1 MRNLEKVNNVVLKGD
16 MEEANYKPQML
27 TEYAQNPFIEA
38 LPPIFSE
45 DDVLNRF
52 MVTPRIS
59 EQDKKSEANIR
70 YHVLKRVKNFIQP
83 LPIHFEVE
91 RRLST
96 LIRRGYLARNP
107 IDKSFLERIRLLHQL
122 REDEEQSHKYID
134 ERLNHIRSTADS
146 LSIIG
151 ISGIGK
157 TTSIERLLLMYPQVI
172 KHEVYEQQPF
182 NKTQIVWLKID
193 CPYDG
198 SLSTLC
204 KSFFKAIDDLLG
216 TRYLEKFGYLNR
228 VTSTMLLHMTSL
240 ASMYGIGV
248 LVIDEI
254 QHLLHAKN
262 DQEEMLNFFVTLS
275 NTVGIPTVLIGTS
288 KAQQLF
294 KGNFRQARRAAS
306 DGAIIWDR
314 MAKDSEEWVFFLE
327 TLWELQ
333 CLKTHSELTEDVKK
347 TFYEECQG
355 ITSVAVN
362 LFILTQERALF
373 DENNEN
379 EIITSKLLKQTAKKD
394 MKIIQPMLNAIR
406 NNDFAAMYRYED
418 IMINLDELMINHKRN
433 IQYVGK
439 VKAAMNERQNTL
451 AYKKQEKIES
461 LSVEVA
467 AIGIFDSL
475 SSNEVLNATKKIVED
490 APINTD
496 ENVLKAQLI
505 PNLIELNEKAKEKKK
520 QRDTSNRIL
529 LLPDLREQALKQ
541 KKHPYDLLLRQGY
554 IKQPIIELTN
564 LTNIMEDKI

>member
-1 MRNLEKVNNVVLKGD
+1 MRSLEKTNNLVLKGD
-16 MEEANYKPQML
+16 FGKATYREQAL
-27 TEYAQNPFIEA
+27 SEYSNNPFIEA
-38 LPPIFSE
+38 LPCIFDE
-45 DDVLNRF
+45 DNVLERF
-52 MVTPRIS
+52 MVTPRITQQEKQS
-59 EQDKKSEANIR
+59 ETNIR

-107 IDKSFLERIRLLHQL
+107 LEKTFFERIRVLHQL
-122 REDEEQSHKYID
+122 REDEEKAHKYID
-134 ERLNHIRSTADS
+134 ERLNYIRSTADS

-157 TTSIERLLLMYPQVI
+157 TTAIERLLLMYPQVI
-172 KHEVYEQQPF
+172 KHETYKGQPF
-182 NKTQIVWLKID
+182 NRTQIVWLKID

-216 TRYLEKFGYLNR
+216 TRYLEKYGYLNR
-228 VTSTMLLHMTSL
+228 ITSTMLLHMTSL

-254 QHLLHAKN
+254 QHLLHSKN

-314 MAKDSEEWVFFLE
+314 MAEDSEEWDFFLE

-333 CLKTHSELTEDVKK
+333 CLKTRSELTEDVKK

-362 LFILTQERALF
+362 LFILAQERALF
-373 DENNEN
+373 DESNE
-379 EIITSKLLKQTAKKD
+379 EERITPRVLKKTAKEE

-406 NNDFAAMYRYED
+406 KNDLKAMYKYED
-418 IMINLDELMINHKRN
+418 IMINLDDLMINHKQN
-433 IQYVGK
+433 TEYEGK
-439 VKAAMNERQNTL
+439 IKKAMKERQNTL
-451 AYKKQEKIES
+451 GYKRQDTIEN
-461 LSVEVA
+461 LTVEVA
-467 AIGIFDSL
+467 SLGIFDNLEL
-475 SSNEVLNATKKIVED
+475 SDIKRIIIKIVENY
-490 APINTD
+490 PIDTD
-496 ENVLKAQLI
+496 LNVLKTDSIQQAITINQQKKK
-505 PNLIELNEKAKEKKK
+505 NKESKMQKGELLPLLTLRTAAIEKK
-520 QRDTSNRIL
+520 Q
-529 LLPDLREQALKQ
+529 
-541 KKHPYDLLLRQGY
+541 HPYELLKLKGF
-554 IKQPIIELTN
+554 IKSPLQEFY
-564 LTNIMEDKI
+564 K

>member
-1 MRNLEKVNNVVLKGD
+1 MRSLEKTNNLVLKGD
-16 MEEANYKPQML
+16 FEEANYKAQVL
-27 TEYAQNPFIEA
+27 SEYDNNPFIEA
-38 LPPIFSE
+38 LPPIFDE
-45 DDVLNRF
+45 DDVLERF
-52 MVTPRIS
+52 MVTPRIT
-59 EQDKKSEANIR
+59 EQDKQSETNIR

-107 IDKSFLERIRLLHQL
+107 LDKTFLERIQVLHQL
-122 REDEEQSHKYID
+122 REDEEEAHKYID
-134 ERLNHIRSTADS
+134 ERLNYIRSTADS

-157 TTSIERLLLMYPQVI
+157 TTAIERLLLMYPQVI
-172 KHEVYEQQPF
+172 KHEAYKGEPF
-182 NKTQIVWLKID
+182 NRTQIVWLKID

-198 SLSTLC
+198 SLSTMC
-204 KSFFKAIDDLLG
+204 KGFFKAIDDLLG
-216 TRYLEKFGYLNR
+216 TRYLEKYGYLNR

-254 QHLLHAKN
+254 QHLLHSKN

-314 MAKDSEEWVFFLE
+314 MAEDSEEWEFFLE

-333 CLKTHSELTEDVKK
+333 CLKTRSELTGEIKK

-362 LFILTQERALF
+362 LFILAQERALF
-373 DENNEN
+373 DESNED
-379 EIITSKLLKQTAKKD
+379 ETISSRVLKKTAKED

-406 NNDFAAMYRYED
+406 KNDLKAMYKYED
-418 IMINLDELMINHKRN
+418 IMINLDELMINHKQN
-433 IQYVGK
+433 TEYEGK
-439 VKAAMNERQNTL
+439 IKAAMKERQNTL
-451 AYKKQEKIES
+451 QYKRQDTIES
-461 LSVEVA
+461 LSVEFA
-467 AIGIFDSL
+467 SLGIFDALDANDIRKLITKVVENKPIDSDYNTL
-475 SSNEVLNATKKIVED
+475 KLESIQQVIALNG
-490 APINTD
+490 
-496 ENVLKAQLI
+496 
-505 PNLIELNEKAKEKKK
+505 KKK
-520 QRDTSNRIL
+520 EQKSKNSIRNVN
-529 LLPDLREQALKQ
+529 LLPLLKLREQALLK
-541 KKHPYDLLLRQGY
+541 KKHSYELLTVNGY
-554 IKQPIIELTN
+554 VKNPLE
-564 LTNIMEDKI
+564 EFY

>member
-1 MRNLEKVNNVVLKGD
+1 MNNVVLKGD
-16 MEEANYKPQML
+16 MEEACYKPQL
-27 TEYAQNPFIEA
+27 LIEYSQNPFIES

-45 DDVLNRF
+45 DDVLERF

-59 EQDKKSEANIR
+59 EQDKQSETNIR

-107 IDKSFLERIRLLHQL
+107 LDKTFFEKIRLLHEL
-122 REDEEQSHKYID
+122 REDEEQAHKYID
-134 ERLNHIRSTADS
+134 QRLNHIRSTADS
-146 LSIIG
+146 LSVIG

-157 TTSIERLLLMYPQVI
+157 TTAIERLLLMYPQVI
-172 KHEVYEQQPF
+172 KHDVYEEQPF
-182 NKTQIVWLKID
+182 NRTQIVWLKID

-228 VTSTMLLHMTSL
+228 ITSTMLLHMTSL
-240 ASMYGIGV
+240 ASIYGIGV

-314 MAKDSEEWVFFLE
+314 MEEHSEEWEFFLE

-333 CLKTHSELTEDVKK
+333 CLKTRSPLIEEVKK

-362 LFILTQERALF
+362 LFILAQERALF
-373 DENNEN
+373 DENNED
-379 EIITSKLLKQTAKKD
+379 EVITSKVLKQTAKKD

-406 NNDFAAMYRYED
+406 NNDFTAMYKYED
-418 IMINLDELMINHKRN
+418 IMINLDELMMNHKRN
-433 IQYVGK
+433 TQYEGK
-439 VKAAMNERQNTL
+439 VKAAMKERQRTVE
-451 AYKKQEKIES
+451 YKRQEMIEN
-461 LSVEVA
+461 LSVEMA
-467 AIGIFDSL
+467 ALGIFDSL
-475 SSNEVLNATKKIVED
+475 SSNDILNTTKKIVEGM
-490 APINTD
+490 PIDT
-496 ENVLKAQLI
+496 EEIVLKAQLI
-505 PNLIELNEKAKEKKK
+505 PLLIEVNGKVKEKKNTTVITDK
-520 QRDTSNRIL
+520 IL
-529 LLPDLREQALKQ
+529 PLLNLRERALKQ
-541 KKHPYDLLLRQGY
+541 KKHSYELFEVNGY
-554 IKQPIIELTN
+554 IKTTQELY
-564 LTNIMEDKI
+564 

>member
-1 MRNLEKVNNVVLKGD
+1 MKSLVRIGNLVLKGD
-16 MEEANYKPQML
+16 FEEANYKEQAL
-27 TEYAQNPFIEA
+27 SEYNNNPFIEA
-38 LPPIFSE
+38 LPQIFNE
-45 DDVLNRF
+45 DEVLEQF
-52 MVTPRIS
+52 MVTPRIT
-59 EQDKKSEANIR
+59 EQDKKSETNIR
-70 YHVLKRVKNFIQP
+70 YHVLKRIKNYIQP

-107 IDKSFLERIRLLHQL
+107 LDKSFLERIRVLHQL
-122 REDEEQSHKYID
+122 REDEEEAHKYID
-134 ERLNHIRSTADS
+134 ERLNYIRSTADS

-157 TTSIERLLLMYPQVI
+157 TTAIERLLLMYPQVI
-172 KHEVYEQQPF
+172 KHEFYKEQPF
-182 NKTQIVWLKID
+182 NRTQIVWLKID

-254 QHLLHAKN
+254 QHLLNSKN

-306 DGAIIWDR
+306 DGSIIWDR
-314 MAKDSEEWVFFLE
+314 MTEDSEEWNFFLE
-327 TLWELQ
+327 TLWEFQ
-333 CLKTHSELTEDVKK
+333 CLKTYSELTEDIKK

-362 LFILTQERALF
+362 LFILAQERALF
-373 DENNEN
+373 DEANEG
-379 EIITSKLLKQTAKKD
+379 EIITPLVIKKTASED
-394 MKIIQPMLNAIR
+394 MKIIQPMLNALR
-406 NNDFAAMYRYED
+406 NNDFKAMYKYED
-418 IMINLDELMINHKRN
+418 IMINLDELMTNHKKN
-433 IQYVGK
+433 IEYEGRIKEAMQERKSTLQYR
-439 VKAAMNERQNTL
+439 RQDM
-451 AYKKQEKIES
+451 IEN

-467 AIGIFDSL
+467 SIGIFDAL
-475 SSNEVLNATKKIVED
+475 SSREIYKRVEKIVEESAID
-490 APINTD
+490 TD
-496 ENVLKAQLI
+496 FNLLKSQAIKELM
-505 PNLIELNEKAKEKKK
+505 ELNQKERERKDKPVLSTK
-520 QRDTSNRIL
+520 ILPLLEIRNR
-529 LLPDLREQALKQ
+529 ALKQ
-541 KKHPYDLLLRQGY
+541 KKHAYELLLSVGY
-554 IKQPIIELTN
+554 IKNPLQEFY
-564 LTNIMEDKI
+564 

>member
-1 MRNLEKVNNVVLKGD
+1 MGKTNDMVVLKGD
-16 MEEANYKPQML
+16 FEKGVYKEQL
-27 TEYAQNPFIEA
+27 LSEYTNNPFIEA
-38 LPPIFSE
+38 LPPIFNE
-45 DDVLNRF
+45 DDVLERF

-59 EQDKKSEANIR
+59 DQDKLSETNIR

-107 IDKSFLERIRLLHQL
+107 LDRTFLERVRVLHEL
-122 REDEEQSHKYID
+122 REEEETAHKYID
-134 ERLNHIRSTADS
+134 ERLNYIRSTADS

-157 TTSIERLLLMYPQVI
+157 TTAIERLLLMYPQVI
-172 KHEVYEQQPF
+172 KHEEYKGQPF
-182 NKTQIVWLKID
+182 NRTQIVWLKID

-204 KSFFKAIDDLLG
+204 KSFFKAIDDLLE

-254 QHLLHAKN
+254 QHLLHSKN

-288 KAQQLF
+288 KAQKLF

-306 DGAIIWDR
+306 EAVIWDR
-314 MAKDSEEWVFFLE
+314 MAEDSEEWEFFLE

-333 CLKTHSELTEDVKK
+333 CLKTQSKHTEETKK
-347 TFYEECQG
+347 AFYYECQG

-362 LFILTQERALF
+362 LFILAQERALF
-373 DENNEN
+373 DEDNPN
-379 EIITSKLLKQTAKKD
+379 EIITPKVLKKTAKDD
-394 MKIIQPMLNAIR
+394 MQMIQPMMTAIQK
-406 NNDFAAMYRYED
+406 NNLAEMTKYED
-418 IMINLDELMINHKRN
+418 IMINLDEIMLNHKRN
-433 IQYVGK
+433 TEVTGRIQE
-439 VKAAMNERQNTL
+439 AFRERQNTIQ
-451 AYKKQEKIES
+451 YKRQDTIET

-467 AIGIFDSL
+467 ALGIFDSL
-475 SSNEVLNATKKIVED
+475 KDNDIKKLVQKIVGENPLDIDFHQLKSDVIQQAIALNQQKKEQKDKPKVKNAEVLPLLTLRKRALDKKQHPHEL
-490 APINTD
+490 
-496 ENVLKAQLI
+496 LKA
-505 PNLIELNEKAKEKKK
+505 N
-520 QRDTSNRIL
+520 
-529 LLPDLREQALKQ
+529 
-541 KKHPYDLLLRQGY
+541 GY
-554 IKQPIIELTN
+554 IKNPLKEFY
-564 LTNIMEDKI
+564 

>member
-1 MRNLEKVNNVVLKGD
+1 
-16 MEEANYKPQML
+16 MEVANYKPQLL
-27 TEYAQNPFIEA
+27 TEYAQNPFIES

-45 DDVLNRF
+45 DEVLDRF

-59 EQDKKSEANIR
+59 VQDKQSETNIR

-107 IDKSFLERIRLLHQL
+107 LDKSFLERIGALHKL
-122 REDEEQSHKYID
+122 REDEVEAHKYID
-134 ERLNHIRSTADS
+134 ERLNYMRSTADS

-157 TTSIERLLLMYPQVI
+157 TTAIERLLLMYPQVI

-314 MAKDSEEWVFFLE
+314 MVEDSEEWEFFLE

-333 CLKTHSELTEDVKK
+333 CLKTRSELTEEVKK

-362 LFILTQERALF
+362 LFILAQERALF
-373 DENNEN
+373 DEANRDER
-379 EIITSKLLKQTAKKD
+379 ITPKVIKKTARED
-394 MKIIQPMLNAIR
+394 MKIIQPMMNALR
-406 NNDFAAMYRYED
+406 TNDLKAMYKYED
-418 IMINLDELMINHKRN
+418 IMINLDELMINHKKN
-433 IQYVGK
+433 VEYEGK
-439 VKAAMNERQNTL
+439 VKEAMTERQNTL
-451 AYKKQEKIES
+451 QYKRLEISENLSYEIAS
-461 LSVEVA
+461 L
-467 AIGIFDSL
+467 GIFDSL
-475 SSNEVLNATKKIVED
+475 NPSDIRKLVSNVVDSQPIESEYNNLKLEAIQNAMTLN
-490 APINTD
+490 
-496 ENVLKAQLI
+496 Q
-505 PNLIELNEKAKEKKK
+505 KKK
-520 QRDTSNRIL
+520 EQKLNPTSKSV
-529 LLPDLREQALKQ
+529 LLPLLMLRAKALDRKQ
-541 KKHPYDLLLRQGY
+541 HPHELLKVNGY
-554 IKQPIIELTN
+554 VKPFLEEFIK
-564 LTNIMEDKI
+564 

>member
-1 MRNLEKVNNVVLKGD
+1 MSSLEKTNNVVLKGD
-16 MEEANYKPQML
+16 YEEAVYKQQLLP
-27 TEYAQNPFIEA
+27 EYKNNPFLEV
-38 LPPIFSE
+38 LPPIFNE
-45 DDVLNRF
+45 DDVLDRF

-59 EQDKKSEANIR
+59 KEDKQKDINIR

-107 IDKSFLERIRLLHQL
+107 LDKTFFERLKVLHEL
-122 REDEEQSHKYID
+122 REDEEQAHKYID
-134 ERLNHIRSTADS
+134 DRLYYIRSTADS

-157 TTSIERLLLMYPQVI
+157 TTAIERLLLMYPQVI
-172 KHEVYEQQPF
+172 KHDIYKDQPF
-182 NKTQIVWLKID
+182 NRTQIVWLKID

-314 MAKDSEEWVFFLE
+314 MDEESEEWEFFLE
-327 TLWELQ
+327 TLWKLQ
-333 CLKTHSELTEDVKK
+333 CLKTRSELTEDVKK
-347 TFYEECQG
+347 TFYDECQG

-362 LFILTQERALF
+362 LFILAQERVLF
-373 DENNEN
+373 DEQNEE
-379 EIITSKLLKQTAKKD
+379 EILTSKVIKKTAKED
-394 MKIIQPMLNAIR
+394 MKIIQPMLKAIR
-406 NNDFAAMYRYED
+406 NNDFTAMYKYED
-418 IMINLDELMINHKRN
+418 IMINLDELMMNHKKN
-433 IQYVGK
+433 TQYEGK
-439 VKAAMNERQNTL
+439 VQAAMKERQNTL
-451 AYKKQEKIES
+451 EYKRKELIEA
-461 LSVEVA
+461 LSVEA
-467 AIGIFDSL
+467 ASLGIFHSL
-475 SSNEVLNATKKIVED
+475 SSTDILKATQKIVED
-490 APINTD
+490 TPADTD
-496 ENVLKAQLI
+496 EIVLKSKLI
-505 PNLIELNEKAKEKKK
+505 PYLIEMNERVKEKKNSIASIDK
-520 QRDTSNRIL
+520 VLPL
-529 LLPDLREQALKQ
+529 LILREQALK
-541 KKHPYDLLLRQGY
+541 KKMHPYDLLKSKGY
-554 IKQPIIELTN
+554 IKIE
-564 LTNIMEDKI
+564 I

>member
-1 MRNLEKVNNVVLKGD
+1 MRSLEKANNLVLKGNF
-16 MEEANYKPQML
+16 EKAKYKDQAL
-27 TEYAQNPFIEA
+27 SEYSNNPFIEA
-38 LPPIFSE
+38 LPPIFDE
-45 DDVLNRF
+45 DNVLERF
-52 MVTPRIS
+52 MVTPRITQQEKQS
-59 EQDKKSEANIR
+59 ETNIR

-107 IDKSFLERIRLLHQL
+107 LDKTFLERIRVLHQL
-122 REDEEQSHKYID
+122 REDEEEAHKYID
-134 ERLNHIRSTADS
+134 ERLNYIRSTADS

-157 TTSIERLLLMYPQVI
+157 TTAIERLLLMYPQVI
-172 KHEVYEQQPF
+172 KHEMHEGQPF
-182 NKTQIVWLKID
+182 NRTQIVWLKID

-204 KSFFKAIDDLLG
+204 KSFFKAIDNLLG
-216 TRYLEKFGYLNR
+216 TRYLEKYGYLNR

-254 QHLLHAKN
+254 QHLLHTKN
-262 DQEEMLNFFVTLS
+262 EQEEMLNFFVTLS

-314 MAKDSEEWVFFLE
+314 MAEDSEEWEFFID

-333 CLKTHSELTEDVKK
+333 CLKTRSELTEEVKR

-362 LFILTQERALF
+362 LFILAQERALF
-373 DENNEN
+373 DESNE
-379 EIITSKLLKQTAKKD
+379 EERITPRILKKTAKED
-394 MKIIQPMLNAIR
+394 MKIIQPMINAIR
-406 NNDFAAMYRYED
+406 KNDLKAMYNYED
-418 IMINLDELMINHKRN
+418 IMINLDDLMINHKQN
-433 IQYVGK
+433 TEYEGK
-439 VKAAMNERQNTL
+439 IKEAMKERQNTL
-451 AYKKQEKIES
+451 EYKRKDIIES
-461 LSVEVA
+461 LAVEVA
-467 AIGIFDSL
+467 SLGIFDNL
-475 SSNEVLNATKKIVED
+475 EMKDIKQIINKIVENNPID
-490 APINTD
+490 TDFSLLKMNSIQEAITLNKQKEVKKAPR
-496 ENVLKAQLI
+496 
-505 PNLIELNEKAKEKKK
+505 K
-520 QRDTSNRIL
+520 QKGE
-529 LLPDLREQALKQ
+529 LLPLLTLRATASANKQ
-541 KKHPYDLLLRQGY
+541 HTYELLQVKGF
-554 IKQPIIELTN
+554 IKNPLQEFY
-564 LTNIMEDKI
+564 K

>member
-1 MRNLEKVNNVVLKGD
+1 
-16 MEEANYKPQML
+16 MEEAHYKQQLLP
-27 TEYAQNPFIEA
+27 EYIQNPFIEA

-45 DDVLNRF
+45 DDVLDRF

-59 EQDKKSEANIR
+59 EQDKQSETNIR

-107 IDKSFLERIRLLHQL
+107 LDKTFFEKIRLLHEL
-122 REDEEQSHKYID
+122 REDEDQAHKYID
-134 ERLNHIRSTADS
+134 QRLNHIRSTADS

-157 TTSIERLLLMYPQVI
+157 TTAIERLLLMYPQVI
-172 KHEVYEQQPF
+172 KHEVYKQQPF
-182 NKTQIVWLKID
+182 NRTQIVWLKID

-314 MAKDSEEWVFFLE
+314 MAEDSEEWDFFLE

-333 CLKTHSELTEDVKK
+333 CLKTRSELTENVKK
-347 TFYEECQG
+347 TFYEESQG

-362 LFILTQERALF
+362 LFILAQERALF
-373 DENNEN
+373 DESNEK
-379 EIITSKLLKQTAKKD
+379 EIITAKVLKQTAKKD

-406 NNDFAAMYRYED
+406 NNDFAAMYKYED
-418 IMINLDELMINHKRN
+418 IMINLDELMQNHKQNTVYEGR
-433 IQYVGK
+433 
-439 VKAAMNERQNTL
+439 VKAAMKERRNTL
-451 AYKKQEKIES
+451 EYKRHDMIENLNIDIVS
-461 LSVEVA
+461 
-467 AIGIFDSL
+467 IGIFDEL
-475 SSNEVLNATKKIVED
+475 STREIQKLVDKVVKASAIDIDYNTIKLQVIQELVILN
-490 APINTD
+490 
-496 ENVLKAQLI
+496 Q
-505 PNLIELNEKAKEKKK
+505 KAKEWKEKPNSSKK
-520 QRDTSNRIL
+520 
-529 LLPDLREQALKQ
+529 LLPLLDVRERALKQ
-541 KKHPYDLLLRQGY
+541 KKHSYELLVSHGY
-554 IKQPIIELTN
+554 IKNTLQEFY
-564 LTNIMEDKI
+564 

>member
-1 MRNLEKVNNVVLKGD
+1 MRSLEKTNNLVLKGD
-16 MEEANYKPQML
+16 FEEANYKEQVL
-27 TEYAQNPFIEA
+27 SEYDNNPFIEA
-38 LPPIFSE
+38 LPPIFDE
-45 DDVLNRF
+45 DDVLERF
-52 MVTPRIS
+52 MVTPRIT
-59 EQDKKSEANIR
+59 EQDKQSETNIR

-107 IDKSFLERIRLLHQL
+107 LDKTFLERIRVLHQL
-122 REDEEQSHKYID
+122 REDEEEAHKYID
-134 ERLNHIRSTADS
+134 ERLNYIRSTADS

-157 TTSIERLLLMYPQVI
+157 TTAIERLLLMYPQVI
-172 KHEVYEQQPF
+172 KHEAYKRQTF
-182 NKTQIVWLKID
+182 NRTQIVWLKID

-198 SLSTLC
+198 SLSTMC
-204 KSFFKAIDDLLG
+204 KGFFKAIDDLLG
-216 TRYLEKFGYLNR
+216 TRYLEKYGYLNR

-254 QHLLHAKN
+254 QHLLHSKH

-314 MAKDSEEWVFFLE
+314 MAEDSEEWEFFLE

-333 CLKTHSELTEDVKK
+333 CLKTRSELTGEIKK

-362 LFILTQERALF
+362 LFILAQERALF
-373 DENNEN
+373 DESNED
-379 EIITSKLLKQTAKKD
+379 ETITSRVLKKTAKED

-406 NNDFAAMYRYED
+406 KNDLKAMYKYED
-418 IMINLDELMINHKRN
+418 IMINLDDLMINHKQN
-433 IQYVGK
+433 TEYEGK
-439 VKAAMNERQNTL
+439 IKAAMKERQNTL
-451 AYKKQEKIES
+451 QYKRQDTIES
-461 LSVEVA
+461 LSIEVA
-467 AIGIFDSL
+467 SLGIFDAL
-475 SSNEVLNATKKIVED
+475 DANDILKLITKVVENKSID
-490 APINTD
+490 SDYNT
-496 ENVLKAQLI
+496 LKLESIQQVIA
-505 PNLIELNEKAKEKKK
+505 LNEKKKEQKFKNSIRNVK
-520 QRDTSNRIL
+520 
-529 LLPDLREQALKQ
+529 LLPLLKSREQAIQ
-541 KKHPYDLLLRQGY
+541 KKKHSYELLAANGY
-554 IKQPIIELTN
+554 MRNPLE
-564 LTNIMEDKI
+564 EFY

>member
-1 MRNLEKVNNVVLKGD
+1 MTNGVLKGNF
-16 MEEANYKPQML
+16 EEAEYKEQKL
-27 TEYAQNPFIEA
+27 SEYSENPFIEA

-45 DDVLNRF
+45 DDVMDRF
-52 MVTPRIS
+52 MVTPRITK
-59 EQDKKSEANIR
+59 QDKQSATNIR
-70 YHVLKRVKNFIQP
+70 YHVLKRIKNFIQP

-107 IDKSFLERIRLLHQL
+107 LDKTFLERIRVLHQL
-122 REDEEQSHKYID
+122 RENEEDAHKYID
-134 ERLNHIRSTADS
+134 ERLNYIRSTADS

-157 TTSIERLLLMYPQVI
+157 TTAIERLLLMYPQVI
-172 KHEVYEQQPF
+172 KHEKYEEQPF
-182 NKTQIVWLKID
+182 NRTQIVWLKID

-306 DGAIIWDR
+306 EGSIIWDR
-314 MAKDSEEWVFFLE
+314 MAEDSEEWEFFLE

-333 CLKTHSELTEDVKK
+333 CLKTYSELTEDVKK
-347 TFYEECQG
+347 TFYSECQG

-362 LFILTQERALF
+362 LFILAQERALY
-373 DENNEN
+373 DESNEEERLN
-379 EIITSKLLKQTAKKD
+379 VRVLKKTAKED

-406 NNDFAAMYRYED
+406 KNDFRAMYQYED
-418 IMINLDELMINHKRN
+418 IMINLDELMQSHKQNTEYEGR
-433 IQYVGK
+433 IK
-439 VKAAMNERQNTL
+439 EAMKERKNTL
-451 AYKKQEKIES
+451 AYKRQELIEG
-461 LSVEVA
+461 LSGEVG
-467 AIGIFDSL
+467 AIGIFDA
-475 SSNEVLNATKKIVED
+475 LNVREIIKVTKKLVENM
-490 APINTD
+490 PIETD
-496 ENVLKAQLI
+496 YNVLKAQLI
-505 PNLIELNEKAKEKKK
+505 PQLIELNQKVKEKK
-520 QRDTSNRIL
+520 QPTVTSDKVL
-529 LLPDLREQALKQ
+529 LLLAARERALKQ
-541 KKHPYDLLLRQGY
+541 KKHPYEMLVKDNY
-554 IKQPIIELTN
+554 IKNPMREFY
-564 LTNIMEDKI
+564 

>member
-1 MRNLEKVNNVVLKGD
+1 MSSLEKMTNVVLKGNF
-16 MEEANYKPQML
+16 EEAEYKEQML
-27 TEYAQNPFIEA
+27 SEYSRNPFIEA
-38 LPPIFSE
+38 LPPIFDE
-45 DDVLNRF
+45 DDVLERF
-52 MVTPRIS
+52 MVTPRITT
-59 EQDKKSEANIR
+59 QDKQSATNIR
-70 YHVLKRVKNFIQP
+70 YHVLKRIKNFIQP

-107 IDKSFLERIRLLHQL
+107 LDKTFLERIRVLHQL
-122 REDEEQSHKYID
+122 REDEEEAHKYID
-134 ERLNHIRSTADS
+134 ERLNYIRSTADS

-157 TTSIERLLLMYPQVI
+157 TTAIERLLLMYPQVI
-172 KHEVYEQQPF
+172 KHEQYEGEPF
-182 NKTQIVWLKID
+182 NRTQIVWLKID

-275 NTVGIPTVLIGTS
+275 NTVGVPTVLIGTS

-306 DGAIIWDR
+306 DGSIIWDR
-314 MAKDSEEWVFFLE
+314 MDENSEEWDFFLE

-333 CLKTHSELTEDVKK
+333 CLKTHSELTDDVKK
-347 TFYEECQG
+347 TFYDECQG

-362 LFILTQERALF
+362 LFILAQERALY
-373 DENNEN
+373 DEANED
-379 EIITSKLLKQTAKKD
+379 EKLTPRVLKKTAKND

-406 NNDFAAMYRYED
+406 KNDLRAMYKYED
-418 IMINLDELMINHKRN
+418 IMINLDELMQSHKKSTEYEGR
-433 IQYVGK
+433 IK
-439 VKAAMNERQNTL
+439 EAMKERKNTL
-451 AYKKQEKIES
+451 AYKRQELIEG
-461 LSVEVA
+461 LSEEVA
-467 AIGIFDSL
+467 AIGIFDALTPSDIK
-475 SSNEVLNATKKIVED
+475 EATKKLVENSS
-490 APINTD
+490 IETD
-496 ENVLKAQLI
+496 YNLLKTQLI
-505 PNLIELNEKAKEKKK
+505 PNLIELNEKVKEKKV
-520 QRDTSNRIL
+520 QAVPSNKVLPL
-529 LLPDLREQALKQ
+529 LDAREKALKQ
-541 KKHPYDLLLRQGY
+541 KKHPYEGLAKNSY
-554 IKQPIIELTN
+554 IKNPITEFY
-564 LTNIMEDKI
+564 

>member
-1 MRNLEKVNNVVLKGD
+1 MRSLEKTNNLVLKGD
-16 MEEANYKPQML
+16 FEKATYKEQAL
-27 TEYAQNPFIEA
+27 SEYSNNPFIEA
-38 LPPIFSE
+38 LPCIFNE
-45 DDVLNRF
+45 DNVLDRF
-52 MVTPRIS
+52 MVTPRITQQEKQS
-59 EQDKKSEANIR
+59 ETNIR

-107 IDKSFLERIRLLHQL
+107 LDKTFLERIRVLHQL
-122 REDEEQSHKYID
+122 REEEEEAHKYID
-134 ERLNHIRSTADS
+134 ERLNYIRSTADS

-157 TTSIERLLLMYPQVI
+157 TTAIERLLLMYPQVI
-172 KHEVYEQQPF
+172 KHEMYEGQPF
-182 NKTQIVWLKID
+182 NRTQIVWLKID

-216 TRYLEKFGYLNR
+216 TRYLEKYGYLNR

-254 QHLLHAKN
+254 QHLLHSKN

-314 MAKDSEEWVFFLE
+314 MAEDSEEWEFFLE

-333 CLKTHSELTEDVKK
+333 CLKTRSELTEEVKK

-362 LFILTQERALF
+362 LFILAQEQALF
-373 DENNEN
+373 DESNE
-379 EIITSKLLKQTAKKD
+379 EERITPRVLKKTAKED

-406 NNDFAAMYRYED
+406 KNDLKAMYKYED
-418 IMINLDELMINHKRN
+418 IMINLDDLMINHKQN
-433 IQYVGK
+433 TEYEGK
-439 VKAAMNERQNTL
+439 IKEAMKERQNSL
-451 AYKKQEKIES
+451 EYKRQDTIES
-461 LSVEVA
+461 LTVEVA
-467 AIGIFDSL
+467 SLGIFDNL
-475 SSNEVLNATKKIVED
+475 EINDIKRIIIKIVENN
-490 APINTD
+490 PIDTD
-496 ENVLKAQLI
+496 LNILKTDLI
-505 PNLIELNEKAKEKKK
+505 QQAITLNQKKK
-520 QRDTSNRIL
+520 VKKEPRIQKGE
-529 LLPDLREQALKQ
+529 LLPLLALRSKATRNKQHTYELLKVN
-541 KKHPYDLLLRQGY
+541 GY
-554 IKQPIIELTN
+554 IKNPLQEFY
-564 LTNIMEDKI
+564 

>member
-1 MRNLEKVNNVVLKGD
+1 MKSLVRIGNLVLKGD
-16 MEEANYKPQML
+16 FEEANYKEQAL
-27 TEYAQNPFIEA
+27 SEYNNNPFIEA
-38 LPPIFSE
+38 LPQIFNE
-45 DDVLNRF
+45 DEVLEQF
-52 MVTPRIS
+52 MVTPRIT
-59 EQDKKSEANIR
+59 EHDKKSETNIR
-70 YHVLKRVKNFIQP
+70 YHVLKRIKNYIQP

-107 IDKSFLERIRLLHQL
+107 LDKSFLERIRVLHQL
-122 REDEEQSHKYID
+122 REDEEEAHKYID
-134 ERLNHIRSTADS
+134 ERLNYIRSTADS

-157 TTSIERLLLMYPQVI
+157 TTAIERLLLMYPQVI
-172 KHEVYEQQPF
+172 KHEFYKEQPF
-182 NKTQIVWLKID
+182 NRTQIVWLKID

-254 QHLLHAKN
+254 QHLLNSKN

-306 DGAIIWDR
+306 DGSIIWDR
-314 MAKDSEEWVFFLE
+314 MAEDSEEWNFFLE
-327 TLWELQ
+327 TLWEFQ
-333 CLKTHSELTEDVKK
+333 CLKTYSELTEDIKK

-362 LFILTQERALF
+362 LFILAQERALF
-373 DENNEN
+373 DEANEE
-379 EIITSKLLKQTAKKD
+379 EIITPLVIKKTASED
-394 MKIIQPMLNAIR
+394 MKIIQPMLNALR
-406 NNDFAAMYRYED
+406 NNDFKAMYKYED
-418 IMINLDELMINHKRN
+418 IMINLDELMTNHKKN
-433 IQYVGK
+433 IEYEGRIKEAMKERKSTLQYR
-439 VKAAMNERQNTL
+439 RQDM
-451 AYKKQEKIES
+451 IEN

-467 AIGIFDSL
+467 SIGIFDAL
-475 SSNEVLNATKKIVED
+475 SSREIYKRVEKIVEESAID
-490 APINTD
+490 TD
-496 ENVLKAQLI
+496 FNLLKSQAIKELM
-505 PNLIELNEKAKEKKK
+505 ELNQKERERKDKAVLSTKILPLLEI
-520 QRDTSNRIL
+520 RDR
-529 LLPDLREQALKQ
+529 ALKQ
-541 KKHPYDLLLRQGY
+541 KKHAYELLLSGGY
-554 IKQPIIELTN
+554 IKEPLQEFY
-564 LTNIMEDKI
+564 

>member
-1 MRNLEKVNNVVLKGD
+1 MSSLEKMNNVVLKGD
-16 MEEANYKPQML
+16 VEVANYKPQQL

-45 DDVLNRF
+45 DDVLDRF

-59 EQDKKSEANIR
+59 EQDKQSETNIR

-107 IDKSFLERIRLLHQL
+107 LDKSFLERIRALHHL
-122 REDEEQSHKYID
+122 REDEEQAHKYID

-157 TTSIERLLLMYPQVI
+157 TTAIERLLLMYPQVI
-172 KHEVYEQQPF
+172 KHQVYEEQPF

-314 MAKDSEEWVFFLE
+314 MDEHSEEWEFFLE

-333 CLKTHSELTEDVKK
+333 CLKTPSPLTEDVKK

-362 LFILTQERALF
+362 LFILAQERALF

-379 EIITSKLLKQTAKKD
+379 EIITSKVLKQTAKKD
-394 MKIIQPMLNAIR
+394 MQIIQPMLNAIR
-406 NNDFAAMYRYED
+406 NNDFAAMYKYED
-418 IMINLDELMINHKRN
+418 IMINLDELMMNHKRN
-433 IQYVGK
+433 TQYEGK
-439 VKAAMNERQNTL
+439 VKAAMKERQNTL
-451 AYKKQEKIES
+451 EYKRLDFIES
-461 LSVEVA
+461 LTVEIA
-467 AIGIFDSL
+467 AIGIFDKLTIEKIRKTVNKHVSQTPFL
-475 SSNEVLNATKKIVED
+475 LEEGKVKSEIIAELMKMNSEVRNEPIVSV
-490 APINTD
+490 N
-496 ENVLKAQLI
+496 
-505 PNLIELNEKAKEKKK
+505 
-520 QRDTSNRIL
+520 
-529 LLPDLREQALKQ
+529 LLPLLKLREKSLKD
-541 KKHPYDLLLRQGY
+541 KNHVYSVFLKEGY
-554 IKQPIIELTN
+554 IKNPYKEFLH
-564 LTNIMEDKI
+564 

>member
-1 MRNLEKVNNVVLKGD
+1 MTNGVLKGNF
-16 MEEANYKPQML
+16 EEAEYKEQKL
-27 TEYAQNPFIEA
+27 SEYSENPFIEA
-38 LPPIFSE
+38 LPPILSE
-45 DDVLNRF
+45 DDVMDRF
-52 MVTPRIS
+52 MVTPRITN
-59 EQDKKSEANIR
+59 EDKQSATNIR
-70 YHVLKRVKNFIQP
+70 YHVLKRIKNFIQP

-107 IDKSFLERIRLLHQL
+107 LDKTFLERIRVLHQL
-122 REDEEQSHKYID
+122 RENEEDAHKYID
-134 ERLNHIRSTADS
+134 ERLNYIRSTADS

-157 TTSIERLLLMYPQVI
+157 TTAIERLLLMYPQVI
-172 KHEVYEQQPF
+172 KHEKYEEQSF
-182 NKTQIVWLKID
+182 NRTQIVWLKID

-306 DGAIIWDR
+306 EGSIIWDR
-314 MAKDSEEWVFFLE
+314 MSEDSEEWEFFLE

-333 CLKTHSELTEDVKK
+333 CLKTYSELTEDVKK
-347 TFYEECQG
+347 TFYSECQG

-362 LFILTQERALF
+362 LFILAQERALY
-373 DENNEN
+373 DESNEEERLN
-379 EIITSKLLKQTAKKD
+379 VGVLKKTAKED

-406 NNDFAAMYRYED
+406 KNDFRAMYKYED
-418 IMINLDELMINHKRN
+418 IMINLDELMQSHKQSTEYEGR
-433 IQYVGK
+433 IK
-439 VKAAMNERQNTL
+439 EAMKERKNTL
-451 AYKKQEKIES
+451 AYKRQELIS
-461 LSVEVA
+461 GLSEEVA
-467 AIGIFDSL
+467 AIGIFDTL
-475 SSNEVLNATKKIVED
+475 TPGGIKEATKKLVENM
-490 APINTD
+490 PIETD
-496 ENVLKAQLI
+496 YNVLKTKLI
-505 PNLIELNEKAKEKKK
+505 PELIELNQKVKEKK
-520 QRDTSNRIL
+520 QPTVTSDKVL
-529 LLPDLREQALKQ
+529 LLLDARERALKQ
-541 KKHPYDLLLRQGY
+541 KKHPYEMLIKDNY
-554 IKQPIIELTN
+554 IKNPMGEFY
-564 LTNIMEDKI
+564 